1 MTITDALRADF
12 PVLDRHVDGAPL
24 VYLDNAATTLK
35 PRAVIDAVTR
45 YYSEVSANIHRGK
58 HILSEEA
65 SDAYEAARMRVA
77 AFVGARANEVVF
89 TAGTTMGLNL
99 VADGLDLARDA
110 LAVVSPDA
118 HHSMQLP
125 LRDRCEVAW
134 LPTRPD
140 GDVDLDGYAVLLAR
154 RPAVVA
160 LTHCSNVTGRYT
172 PVAELAAMAHEHG
185 ALVVVDAAQSVPH
198 RRIRMADLGADALA
212 FSAHKMLGPTGIG
225 VLVLGPAL
233 VDRLRPALVGG
244 GTVDWVDLNGSV
256 PRRSPFRFE
265 AGTPHIAGA
274 YGLLAAVDYLERLG
288 MAEVAAHDALLA
300 GVLAAEVA
308 KRDYLTEVAPTG
320 SVERSAI
327 TSVTVRGAG
336 DLTEFARALSDSY
349 GVMCRSGH
357 LCAQP
362 YVDAQ
367 AGGQVLRVSAYLY
380 NTADEIRAAF
390 TALDELHPL
399 LETM

>member
-1 MTITDALRADF
+1 MTISDTLRADF
-12 PVLDRHVDGAPL
+12 PMLGREVDGMPL
-24 VYLDNAATTLK
+24 TYLDNAATTLK
-35 PRAVIDAVTR
+35 PRAVIAAVTR
-45 YYSEVSANIHRGK
+45 YYTEIGANIHRGK
-58 HILSEEA
+58 HILSDEA
-65 SDAYEAARMRVA
+65 SDGYEAARSRVA
-77 AFVGARANEVVF
+77 AFVGARSDEVVF

-99 VADGLDLARDA
+99 VAAGLDLAPGA

-118 HHSMQLP
+118 HHSLLLP
-125 LRDRCEVAW
+125 LRERCRVEW
-134 LPTRPD
+134 LPSTP
-140 GDVDLDGYAVLLAR
+140 GGTVDLAGYAALLER

-198 RRIRMADLGADALA
+198 RRLRMADLGADAVA

-225 VLVLGPAL
+225 VLVLGPAMA
-233 VDRLRPALVGG
+233 DRLRPTLTGG
-244 GTVDWVDLNGSV
+244 GTVDWVDRTSSV
-256 PRRSPFRFE
+256 PRRAPYRFE

-274 YGLLAAVDYLERLG
+274 FGLLAAVDYLDRLG
-288 MAEVAAHDALLA
+288 SASVAAHDALLA
-300 GVLAAEVA
+300 DVLATEVA
-308 KRDYLTEVAPTG
+308 KRDYLTEVAAGPAD
-320 SVERSAI
+320 RSAI
-327 TSVTVRGAG
+327 ISFAVRGAP

-362 YVDAQ
+362 FVDAA
-367 AGGQVLRVSAYLY
+367 AGGQVLRMSAYLY

-390 TALDELHPL
+390 AALDELHPVL
-399 LETM
+399 VG

>member
-1 MTITDALRADF
+1 MTISDTLRADF
-12 PVLDRHVDGAPL
+12 PMLDREIDGMPL

-35 PRAVIDAVTR
+35 PHAVIAAVTR
-45 YYSEVSANIHRGK
+45 YYTEIGANIHRGK
-58 HILSEEA
+58 HILSDEA
-65 SDAYEAARMRVA
+65 SDGYEAARSRVA
-77 AFVGARANEVVF
+77 AFVGARSGEVVF

-99 VADGLDLARDA
+99 VAAGLDLAPGA

-118 HHSMQLP
+118 HHSLLLP
-125 LRDRCEVAW
+125 LRERCRVEW
-134 LPTRPD
+134 LPSTSS
-140 GDVDLDGYAVLLAR
+140 GTVDLAGYAALLER

-198 RRIRMADLGADALA
+198 RRLRMAELGADAVA

-225 VLVLGPAL
+225 VLVLGPAM
-233 VDRLRPALVGG
+233 VDRLRPAITGG
-244 GTVDWVDLNGSV
+244 GTVDWVDRTSSV
-256 PRRSPFRFE
+256 PRRAPYRFE

-274 YGLLAAVDYLERLG
+274 FGLLAAVDYLDLLG
-288 MAEVAAHDALLA
+288 PAAVAAHDALLA
-300 GVLAAEVA
+300 DVLATEVA
-308 KRDYLTEVAPTG
+308 KRDYLTEVAAGPAD
-320 SVERSAI
+320 RSAI
-327 TSVTVRGAG
+327 ISFAVRGAP
-336 DLTEFARALSDSY
+336 DLTELARALSDSY

-362 YVDAQ
+362 FVDAA
-367 AGGQVLRVSAYLY
+367 AGGQVLRMSAYLY

-390 TALDELHPL
+390 AALDELHPVL
-399 LETM
+399 VG